1 MTEMDEKVGKSM
13 SLFIPINPFFLLL
26 LFKSY
31 VDGPKV
37 EREREREQ
45 MKRKRERDDERQT

>member
-31 VDGPKV
+31 ADGPKV
-37 EREREREQ
+37 ERERERVDEE
-45 MKRKRERDDERQT
+45 KERERR